1 VLVIYALEL
10 PKSPDWSQYFYVVS
24 QQKLFNLV
32 KKQNDGT
39 VEVDLEK
46 DAPLASEFLKF
57 QSFEES
63 TMSGTIIYE

>member
-1 VLVIYALEL
+1 M
-10 PKSPDWSQYFYVVS
+10 
-24 QQKLFNLV
+24 

-46 DAPLASEFLKF
+46 DAPLASELLKF